1 MTCSCFFSPLFILSS
16 GLGASLRL
24 SELQL
29 KKEVSEPQHSQQL
42 FEMPE
47 MRMGSGELSSQ
58 FVSSSDP
65 RDGAPNLFNILLTLE
80 LARGH

>member
-1 MTCSCFFSPLFILSS
+1 MFLLSS
-16 GLGASLRL
+16 FRFVQWSWGFSEALRTPV
-24 SELQL
+24 
-29 KKEVSEPQHSQQL
+29 KEVSEPQHLQQL